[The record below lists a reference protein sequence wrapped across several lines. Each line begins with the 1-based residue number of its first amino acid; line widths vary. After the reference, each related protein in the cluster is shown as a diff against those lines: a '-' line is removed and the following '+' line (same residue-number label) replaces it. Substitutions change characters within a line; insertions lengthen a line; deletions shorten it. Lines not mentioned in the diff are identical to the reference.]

1 MLMQEVGTD
10 WDDKGVLGN
19 TYEKHDRMKE
29 LWTENRYCLGR
40 LQTQKMDALEGADES
55 DVYTMKGFFYMVRI
69 VQDPVKNGPK
79 HYLEVMRDFEKALKL
94 NPDNSLAKQLQE
106 KFNEGM
112 SQR

>member
-40 LQTQKMDALEGADES
+40 LQTLKMDALEDKMGQFQA
-55 DVYTMKGFFYMVRI
+55 
-69 VQDPVKNGPK
+69 
-79 HYLEVMRDFEKALKL
+79 LRD
-94 NPDNSLAKQLQE
+94 
-106 KFNEGM
+106 
-112 SQR
+112 